1 MTSKKPTASQ
11 AIDSAIN
18 YGTIFDF
25 SNAQNATQ
33 VGVSLATL
41 LQCLC
46 IAEQR
51 HLVPPLEPEWE
62 QMTIPSILRN
72 YSTLQI
78 VRVDAGSNWIDID
91 GGDSKL

>member
-1 MTSKKPTASQ
+1 MENAMTSKKPTASQ

-18 YGTIFDF
+18 YGTIFVF
-25 SNAQNATQ
+25 RNAQNGTQ
-33 VGVSLATL
+33 VGVSMATL

-46 IAEQR
+46 VAEQR

-72 YSTLQI
+72 YSALKL
-78 VRVDAGSNWIDID
+78 DIDIEAC
-91 GGDSKL
+91 SVTPCP